1 MISFQSTIPPEQTAD
16 LALVSQPSGVF
27 SQCLSGTRKDGA
39 CQNQGSVFNI
49 IMTAVKTVNITES
62 QKEERKTSNGT
73 VWGEETNS
81 TLLSTIP
88 GVIGTHLFTP

>member
-1 MISFQSTIPPEQTAD
+1 
-16 LALVSQPSGVF
+16 
-27 SQCLSGTRKDGA
+27 
-39 CQNQGSVFNI
+39 
-49 IMTAVKTVNITES
+49 MTAVKTVNITES

-88 GVIGTHLFTP
+88 GNYRNPLVSALGAHPAETWYPNPGLCHPRCRVWGEGITLETVTV